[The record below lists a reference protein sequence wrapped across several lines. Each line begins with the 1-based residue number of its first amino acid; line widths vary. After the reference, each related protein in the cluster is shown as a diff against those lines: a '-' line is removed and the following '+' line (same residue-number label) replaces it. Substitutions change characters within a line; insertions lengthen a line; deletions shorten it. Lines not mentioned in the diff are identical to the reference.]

1 MVKKSP
7 EAMAVVPASD
17 TAADETA
24 MKSFTH
30 GVKESDPDFSYG
42 RYWYPERDGRIG
54 VEQWIH
60 DKCVLGDHP
69 KFGHA
74 AKVEVLLPPSAPS
87 DYANLDFL
95 LQRFD
100 ETLPPF
106 EKHALIQTKIFL
118 DEEEAWHLGYERV
131 RSFARVHFAQRF
143 PTVLIAHIP
152 SVGGLVGNGSH
163 IHCAVLSRG
172 LTINGFTGACTE
184 LCSDKGY
191 RAARDAWRAHKKT
204 WDAAA

>member
-1 MVKKSP
+1 MVKKASA
-7 EAMAVVPASD
+7 AMKAVPANEN
-17 TAADETA
+17 AADPTT

-30 GVKESDPDFSYG
+30 AAKESDPEFSFG
-42 RYWYPERDGRIG
+42 RYWYPDRDDRVG
-54 VEQWIH
+54 VQQWVH
-60 DKCVLGDHP
+60 HKCILGNDP
-69 KFGHA
+69 KFGLA

-87 DYANLDFL
+87 DYASLDFL

-118 DEEEAWHLGYERV
+118 DEDEAWHVGYERV
-131 RSFARVHFAQRF
+131 RSFARGHFAGRF
-143 PTVLIAHIP
+143 PVVLIAHIP
-152 SVGGLVGNGSH
+152 SVGGLAGNGSH
-163 IHCAVLSRG
+163 VHCVVLSRG

-191 RAARDAWRAHKKT
+191 RAARDAWRSHKKT
-204 WDAAA
+204 WEAAA

>member
-1 MVKKSP
+1 MAKKASA
-7 EAMAVVPASD
+7 AMKAVPANEN
-17 TAADETA
+17 AAEQTT

-30 GVKESDPDFSYG
+30 PVKETDPDFAFG
-42 RYWYPERDGRIG
+42 RYWYPDREDRVG
-54 VEQWIH
+54 VERWVH
-60 DKCVLGDHP
+60 DKCVLGDDP

-74 AKVEVLLPPSAPS
+74 AKVEVLLPPAAPS

-106 EKHALIQTKIFL
+106 EKHALIQAKILL
-118 DEEEAWHLGYERV
+118 DEEEAWHAGYERV
-131 RSFARVHFAQRF
+131 RSFARGHFAGRF
-143 PTVLIAHIP
+143 PVVLIAHIP
-152 SVGGLVGNGSH
+152 SVGGLAGNGSH
-163 IHCAVLSRG
+163 VHCVVLSRG
-172 LTINGFTGACTE
+172 LTINGFAGACTE

-191 RAARDAWRAHKKT
+191 RSARDAWRAHKKT